1 MNIVFIALETQDS
14 DHIIEVGAIKVTDG
28 KPVAVYHSFAR
39 PAREIL
45 PGYEVTFGVTNDHL
59 VGAPP
64 AEQVIKEVLKF
75 IEGCLG
81 VTYSMDPPYLEDAIL
96 SKAKENG
103 FPDFHVETLALQKVV
118 AERYPADRGYPSLC
132 NVAEYFGVYDP
143 RTDCLSRAIV
153 MKKLYFEFGLT
164 Y

>member
-1 MNIVFIALETQDS
+1 MNIVFVALETQDP
-14 DHIIEVGAIKVTDG
+14 DHLIEVGAIKVTDG

-39 PAREIL
+39 PEREIL

-75 IEGCLG
+75 IEGCL
-81 VTYSMDPPYLEDAIL
+81 VVSYSMDPPYLEDAIL

-103 FPDFHVETLALQKVV
+103 FPDFHVETLELL
-118 AERYPADRGYPSLC
+118 PIADEKLPMSKGFPSLY
-132 NVAEYFGVYDP
+132 NVADHFGVYDP
-143 RTDCLSRAIV
+143 RTDCLSRAII
-153 MKKLYFEFGLT
+153 MKKLYLEFGLP

>member
-1 MNIVFIALETQDS
+1 MNLVFIALETQDP
-14 DHIIEVGAIKVTDG
+14 DHLIEVGAIKVTDG

-39 PAREIL
+39 PEREIL
-45 PGYEVTFGVTNDHL
+45 PADEVLFGVTNNHL

-75 IEGCLG
+75 MEGCLV
-81 VTYSMDPPYLEDAIL
+81 VTYSPEELAVAIL
-96 SKAKENG
+96 SKAEANG
-103 FPDFHVETLALQKVV
+103 FPDFRVETLELL
-118 AERYPADRGYPSLC
+118 PIADKKLPMSKGYPSLY
-132 NVAEYFGVYDP
+132 NVADYFGVYDP

-153 MKKLYFEFGLT
+153 MKKLYFEFGLP

>member
-1 MNIVFIALETQDS
+1 MNIVFLELETQEPN
-14 DHIIEVGAIKVTDG
+14 HLIEVGAIKVTDG

-64 AEQVIKEVLKF
+64 AEQVLKEVLAF
-75 IEGCLG
+75 MDGCLV

-103 FPDFHVETLALQKVV
+103 FPDFHVETLELL
-118 AERYPADRGYPSLC
+118 PIADKKLPMSKGFPSLY
-132 NVAEYFGVYDP
+132 NVAEKFGVWDP
-143 RTDCLSRAIV
+143 RGDALSNAIIL
-153 MKKLYFEFGLT
+153 KKLYFEFGLP